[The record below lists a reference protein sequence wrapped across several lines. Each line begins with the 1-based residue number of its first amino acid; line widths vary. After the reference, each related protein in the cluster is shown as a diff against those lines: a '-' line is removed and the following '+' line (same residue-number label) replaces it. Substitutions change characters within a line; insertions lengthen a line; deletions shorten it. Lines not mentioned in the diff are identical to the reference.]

1 MTIGGM
7 RIVVAGSSGLIGT
20 ALVAELRA
28 AGHEVLRL
36 VRRSATAPDERSWDP
51 AHGRSVGDA
60 LAGADA
66 VVNLCGAGLGD
77 RRWTARRKAELR
89 ASRIEPTRVLA
100 EAVAAQGILRLVN
113 GSAVGYYG
121 DTGPGIVD
129 ETTPAGGGFLADLV
143 RDWEAAT
150 RPAVHAGARVVLA
163 RSGIV
168 LSPSGGLL
176 GPMRTVF
183 RLALGGRLGSGR
195 QYLSWIT
202 LADEVAALR
211 YLLEHDDLAGPVNL
225 CAPAPVTNREFTAA
239 LGTAL
244 GRPTPWV
251 VPAFALKLAFGEF
264 ADEGMLIGQ
273 RVAPRVLEQH
283 GYRFEHSAIGPALD
297 SVLHG

>member
-1 MTIGGM
+1 M

-36 VRRSATAPDERSWDP
+36 VRRTAAAPDEREWHP
-51 AHGRSVGDA
+51 ERHELAADA

-66 VVNLCGAGLGD
+66 VVNLCGTGLGA

-89 ASRIEPTRVLA
+89 SSRVEPTATLA
-100 EAVAAQGILRLVN
+100 EAVAAQGIPRLVN
-113 GSAVGYYG
+113 ASAVGYYG

-150 RPAVHAGARVVLA
+150 RPAVAAGARVVLA

-168 LSPSGGLL
+168 LAPSGGML
-176 GPMRTVF
+176 GPLRKVF
-183 RLALGGRLGSGR
+183 GLALGGRLGSGR
-195 QYLSWIT
+195 QYLSWIS
-202 LADEVAALR
+202 LPDEVAGLR
-211 YLLEHDDLAGPVNL
+211 YLVEHDDLSGPVNL
-225 CAPAPVTNREFTAA
+225 CTAAPVTNREFTKA
-239 LGTAL
+239 LGVAL

-251 VPAFALKLAFGEF
+251 VPGVALKLVFGEL
-264 ADEGMLIGQ
+264 AEEGLLTGQ

-283 GYRFEHSAIGPALD
+283 GYRFQHPALD
-297 SVLHG
+297 TALNAVLHG

>member
-1 MTIGGM
+1 M

-20 ALVAELRA
+20 ALVAELRS

-36 VRRSATAPDERSWDP
+36 VRRSAAAPDERSWDP
-51 AHGRSVGDA
+51 ARDRSVGDA

-66 VVNLCGAGLGD
+66 VVNLCGAGIGD

-89 ASRIEPTRVLA
+89 ASRIGPTTILA
-100 EAVAAQGILRLVN
+100 QAVAAQGIPRLVN

-150 RPAVHAGARVVLA
+150 RPAVAAGARVVLA

-176 GPMRTVF
+176 GPLRKIF
-183 RLALGGRLGSGR
+183 GLALGGRLGSGR

-211 YLLEHDDLAGPVNL
+211 YLVEHDELAGPVNL

-239 LGTAL
+239 LGAAL

-251 VPAFALKLAFGEF
+251 VPAFALKLAVGGF
-264 ADEGMLIGQ
+264 AEEGILTGQ

-283 GYRFEHSAIGPALD
+283 GYRFEHATLGPALD
-297 SVLHG
+297 AVLHG